1 MSGPWPVIRCLT
13 AGYSRSQRDYDM
25 LVIVRRLGLIGAWIA
40 TTALAVVLANTSIQL
55 VGGSVT
61 DSPSLRVTALAAD
74 DQPSTT
80 VTSVSPVSVVVAGEE
95 SVPPG
100 TAPNPSPTEGSTP
113 TSSPVTTPPDTSPSS
128 TTTTTPRR
136 TTTTVAV
143 PVTGP
148 FLFATSGGTVT
159 VRCFGAD
166 AVLSGA
172 VPRAGYSVEIESNS
186 EGLVKV
192 AFVNEAAGPVAV
204 EIGCDSQVASLVDL
218 DDGSGA

>member
-1 MSGPWPVIRCLT
+1 
-13 AGYSRSQRDYDM
+13 M
-25 LVIVRRLGLIGAWIA
+25 LGTVRRLGLIGAWVA

-74 DQPSTT
+74 EQPSTT

-113 TSSPVTTPPDTSPSS
+113 NPSPVTTTPDAPAS
-128 TTTTTPRR
+128 TTTTTMRPRR
-136 TTTTVAV
+136 TTTTLAD

-159 VRCFGAD
+159 VRCLGSD

-172 VPRAGYSVEIESNS
+172 VPRAGYSVEIEPNS

-192 AFVNEAAGPVAV
+192 AFVNEIDGPVAV
-204 EIGCDSQVASLVDL
+204 EIGCDSQIAEVVDL
-218 DDGSGA
+218 DDDSGA

>member
-1 MSGPWPVIRCLT
+1 M
-13 AGYSRSQRDYDM
+13 
-25 LVIVRRLGLIGAWIA
+25 
-40 TTALAVVLANTSIQL
+40 TALAVVLANTSIQL

-61 DSPSLRVTALAAD
+61 DSPSLRVTALTAE

-113 TSSPVTTPPDTSPSS
+113 KPSPATTTPDTPRPTP
-128 TTTTTPRR
+128 TTTIPRR
-136 TTTTVAV
+136 TTTTLGVSV
-143 PVTGP
+143 SGP

-159 VRCFGAD
+159 VRCLGPD

-172 VPRAGYSVEIESNS
+172 VPRAGYSVEIAPSS

-192 AFVNEAAGPVAV
+192 AFINEVSGPVAV
-204 EIGCDSQVASLVDL
+204 EIGCDSQVASLLDL
-218 DDGSGA
+218 DDGSGG

>member
-1 MSGPWPVIRCLT
+1 
-13 AGYSRSQRDYDM
+13 M
-25 LVIVRRLGLIGAWIA
+25 LGTVRRLGLIGAWVA

-61 DSPSLRVTALAAD
+61 DSPSLRVTALAVD
-74 DQPSTT
+74 EQPATT

-100 TAPNPSPTEGSTP
+100 TAPNPSPTERSTP
-113 TSSPVTTPPDTSPSS
+113 NPSPVTTAPDTP
-128 TTTTTPRR
+128 TTTTTTVRVRPPS
-136 TTTTVAV
+136 TTLAF
-143 PVTGP
+143 PATGP

-159 VRCFGAD
+159 VRCLGAD

-172 VPRAGYSVEIESNS
+172 VPGAGYSVEIEPNS

-192 AFVNEAAGPVAV
+192 AFVNETDGPVAV
-204 EIGCDSQVASLVDL
+204 EIGCDSQVAELIDL
-218 DDGSGA
+218 DDDGSG